1 MKNIPNKI
9 WLTTGL
15 DNDEEVRDFKE
26 LSEVSWCED
35 KVNDKDIPYRRVR
48 RFNWLALCSWIFA
61 IVTIP
66 LVYLLYLPYIVLK
79 TLVDIDEFEN
89 FYRTVLKYLF
99 IPIKVFYKQKK

>member
-1 MKNIPNKI
+1 MKNIPKKI
-9 WLTTGL
+9 LLTTGL
-15 DNDEEVRDFKE
+15 DNDDEVRDFKE

-35 KVNDKDIPYRRVR
+35 KVNDKDILYRRVG

-61 IVTIP
+61 IATIP
-66 LVYLLYLPYIVLK
+66 LVYLLYVPYIVLK
-79 TLVDIDEFEN
+79 TLVDIDEFEH

>member
-1 MKNIPNKI
+1 MKNIPKKI

-15 DNDEEVRDFKE
+15 DDDEEVRDFKE
-26 LSEVSWCED
+26 LTEVSWCED
-35 KVNDKDIPYRRVR
+35 KVNDKDIPYMRVR

-79 TLVDIDEFEN
+79 TLVDIDEFEH